1 MAIPNKVI
9 EIRTLGPQGP
19 IGPQGPSGSGN
30 AFVNAIGNG
39 NFIRFT
45 TQNNSVVPIL
55 FNNFLGTAQTS
66 SMLAPYVL
74 NSQTSSFLVTASV
87 ALNTIT
93 FTKGDGSFFPITIDT
108 GSGGNVGNLQQVTQN
123 GASTNIPITASIVSA
138 SSGITGSL
146 FGTAS
151 WATNSISSS
160 LASRNLLTASV
171 NLNTI
176 TFRKG
181 DNTDFTITVDTGSGE
196 GTAGVSSLEGLT
208 GTIGLIAGSGISITT
223 SSNNIT
229 ITNTGGS
236 GNIGPEITGSLIKTA
251 SALANTIT
259 FTKGDG
265 SEFTTT
271 ITYVG
276 LAGNADNIDI
286 DNVSNNTRYGLVLRD
301 GNSGTYQKLYAD
313 TEEDT
318 PSWNPSTNTF
328 ISPIISASSFTGSLS
343 GTSSWA
349 INSQTASFLPI
360 GTYSITAS
368 WAQSASNATNAQTS
382 SFLPVGT
389 YSITSSWATN
399 ALTSSYVLNAVS
411 SSFTTTASYAS
422 NGGVTRI
429 LAGPNITLSPTN
441 GLGQVTITSTGGG
454 GGSFNTAT
462 GSYGSFYDT
471 TTQTNPVANVPRSMS
486 FNSTDISNGVSISG
500 STNPFNTYI
509 KVANAGVYDIQFSA
523 QLDKTDSGT
532 DNVIIW
538 IRKNGIDL
546 AETATDVTLQGNNEK
561 AVAAWNWFVNAAA
574 GDYFQLMWFSDDTNV
589 RLYSQTATAN
599 HPGIPSVILTVNR
612 VDQFLS
618 NTGSFSGSFTGNLI
632 GTASTASFYQETD
645 PVFVAKSAS
654 LATTGSNNFNGNQT
668 ITGSLI
674 QGLEGNIATGEYSHA
689 EGQQTQAYGD
699 HSHTE
704 GRNTIASGSYSH
716 AEGQDTIAS
725 GSYSHAEGS
734 SVRAI
739 GEWSHAEG
747 DFTQA
752 KGDYSHAEG
761 NRTIASGS
769 HSHAEGYLTI
779 ASGDYSHA
787 EGNNTK
793 AIGTYSHAKGQS
805 TQATGNFSHAEGD
818 STIAQGNGSHAE
830 GLLTTALGLNSH
842 AEGLL
847 TTASANYSH
856 AEGQQTQ
863 AIGEASHAEGLG
875 TIASGSYQ
883 HVQGQWNA
891 TSSVQSA
898 FIVGNGTDNSNRS
911 NLIYAHNSTVEITGS
926 LEVNG
931 GITGSLFGTS
941 SWATNALTTSFA
953 PNYVLNSQTSSF
965 VQNSQTSSFV
975 QNSQTSSFVQN
986 SQTSSFVQNSQT
998 SSFITSLQTGS
1009 MAVSTSVFST
1019 TASYALNTPPS
1030 PPQPILFYF
1039 SASEASGD
1047 VPLSGQVIQINTIPD
1062 RLRFNTKSHNDVDLV
1077 PVDFSSFYFNQIGSL
1092 ITLRATNSGA
1102 FRIYQ
1107 VIDYT
1112 FSGDYIE
1119 YTTQLN
1125 ANIISGSLNN
1135 GDIVEFRWDKS
1146 ADVGQITSGNFIDV
1160 TNTYNN
1166 NSVNL
1171 FFNTSPA
1178 IIPGSSE
1185 ISTLSYTGSGYI
1197 AGAIPKSANLTVN
1210 SLTSSLLGTSS
1221 WATNALTASFTP
1233 NAITTASVNLN
1244 TITFTKG
1251 SGATFNITVDTG
1263 SGGGGVTVTNGEE
1276 NQYVIVTTGDP
1287 NIINGEPGL
1296 TYKNNLLI
1304 VSNTIRTSYV
1314 ELTSSLAKGSSEGFI
1329 IKYGNTSTEAGFLYY
1344 LSGSN
1349 WLTSSL
1355 TLASSS
1361 LLAIAI
1367 TTNSSGGMLL
1377 QGTSNHPSIQNL
1389 TPGQVL
1395 YLSGSGVITPNVPTI
1410 SGQQVRVVG
1419 YGLSGSNYVFN
1430 PSTEYVTL
1438 A

>member
-30 AFVNAIGNG
+30 AFVNATVGNG
-39 NFIRFT
+39 NFINFI

-55 FNNFLGTAQTS
+55 FNNFLGTTQTS

-93 FTKGDGSFFPITIDT
+93 F
-108 GSGGNVGNLQQVTQN
+108 
-123 GASTNIPITASIVSA
+123 
-138 SSGITGSL
+138 
-146 FGTAS
+146 
-151 WATNSISSS
+151 
-160 LASRNLLTASV
+160 
-171 NLNTI
+171 
-176 TFRKG
+176 RKG
-181 DNTDFTITVDTGSGE
+181 NGDEFNITVDTGSGE
-196 GTAGVSSLEGLT
+196 GAAGVSSLEGLT
-208 GTIGLIAGSGISITT
+208 GTIDLIAGSGISITT

-251 SALANTIT
+251 SALADTIT

-265 SEFTTT
+265 TNFTTT

-276 LAGNADNIDI
+276 LAGNADLVDL

-301 GNSGTYQKLYAD
+301 GSSGNYQKLYAD

-328 ISPIISASSFTGSLS
+328 ISSIISASSFTGSLS
-343 GTSSWA
+343 G
-349 INSQTASFLPI
+349 
-360 GTYSITAS
+360 
-368 WAQSASNATNAQTS
+368 
-382 SFLPVGT
+382 
-389 YSITSSWATN
+389 TSSWATN

-422 NGGVTRI
+422 NGGVTQL

-462 GSYGSFYDT
+462 GSYGSFYST
-471 TTQTNPVANVPRSMS
+471 QTQTNVAGTARSMS
-486 FNSTDISNGVSISG
+486 LNVTDITNGVSISG
-500 STNPFNTYI
+500 STNPYNTYI
-509 KVANAGVYDIQFSA
+509 KVENAGVYDIQFSA
-523 QLDKTDSGT
+523 QVDKTDSGT
-532 DNVIIW
+532 DEIWIW
-538 IRKNGIDL
+538 IRKNGSDISNS
-546 AETATDVTLQGNNEK
+546 ATSIQLVGNG
-561 AVAAWNWFVNAAA
+561 AHYVAAWNFFVNASA
-574 GDYFQLMWFSDDTNV
+574 GDYFQLMWYSPDANV
-589 RLYSQTATAN
+589 RLHAEAAFGVV
-599 HPGIPSVILTVNR
+599 PGIPSLIVTANR

-618 NTGSFSGSFTGNLI
+618 NTGSFSGSFTGVFTGSLF
-632 GTASTASFYQETD
+632 GTSSWATNALTSSFYQETD
-645 PVFVAKSAS
+645 PIFVAKSAS

-668 ITGSLI
+668 IIGSLS
-674 QGLEGNIATGEYSHA
+674 QGLEGNIA
-689 EGQQTQAYGD
+689 
-699 HSHTE
+699 
-704 GRNTIASGSYSH
+704 SGP
-716 AEGQDTIAS
+716 G
-725 GSYSHAEGS
+725 SHAEGS
-734 SVRAI
+734 ATSAS
-739 GEWSHAEG
+739 GEYSHAEG

-752 KGDYSHAEG
+752 IGNYSHAEG
-761 NRTIASGS
+761 QNTMTLAS
-769 HSHAEGYLTI
+769 AQ
-779 ASGDYSHA
+779 YSHA
-787 EGNNTK
+787 EGNNT
-793 AIGTYSHAKGQS
+793 
-805 TQATGNFSHAEGD
+805 
-818 STIAQGNGSHAE
+818 IAA
-830 GLLTTALGLNSH
+830 
-842 AEGLL
+842 
-847 TTASANYSH
+847 ANH
-856 AEGQQTQ
+856 
-863 AIGEASHAEGLG
+863 
-875 TIASGSYQ
+875 Q
-883 HVQGQWNA
+883 HVQGQWNV
-891 TSSVQSA
+891 TSSIPAA

-911 NLIYAHNSTVEITGS
+911 NLIYAHDSIVEITGS
-926 LEVNG
+926 LGVNG

-941 SWATNALTTSFA
+941 SWANNAL
-953 PNYVLNSQTSSF
+953 
-965 VQNSQTSSFV
+965 
-975 QNSQTSSFVQN
+975 
-986 SQTSSFVQNSQT
+986 
-998 SSFITSLQTGS
+998 
-1009 MAVSTSVFST
+1009 
-1019 TASYALNTPPS
+1019 TASYALNTLPS

-1039 SASEASGD
+1039 SASITPGD
-1047 VPLSGQVIQINTIPD
+1047 VPLSGQVIQIDAVPD
-1062 RLRFNTKSHNDVDLV
+1062 VLKFNTKSYNDVNLV
-1077 PVDFSSFYFNQIGSL
+1077 PTDFNEFYFNQIGSL
-1092 ITLRATNSGA
+1092 ITLRATSSGA
-1102 FRIYQ
+1102 FRIYK
-1107 VIDYT
+1107 VINYT
-1112 FSGDYIE
+1112 FSDGYVE

-1125 ANIISGSLNN
+1125 PNVKSGSLNN

-1171 FFNTSPA
+1171 FFNTIPA
-1178 IIPGSSE
+1178 IIPGSTE
-1185 ISTLSYTGSGYI
+1185 VSTLSYTGSGYI
-1197 AGAIPKSANLTVN
+1197 AGAIPKSANLTIN

-1263 SGGGGVTVTNGEE
+1263 SGGGVTVTNGNE
-1276 NQYVIVTTGDP
+1276 NRYVIVTTGNP
-1287 NIINGEPGL
+1287 NTISGESGL
-1296 TYKNNLLI
+1296 TYGSNLLT
-1304 VSNTIRTSYV
+1304 VNNTIRTSYV

-1329 IKYGNTSTEAGFLYY
+1329 IKYGGTPTEAGFLYY

-1377 QGTSNHPSIQNL
+1377 QGISNHPSIENL

-1395 YLSGSGVITPNVPTI
+1395 YLSGSGVITPNVPTT

>member
-30 AFVNAIGNG
+30 AFVNATVGNG
-39 NFIRFT
+39 NFINFI

-55 FNNFLGTAQTS
+55 FNNFLGTTQTS

-93 FTKGDGSFFPITIDT
+93 F
-108 GSGGNVGNLQQVTQN
+108 
-123 GASTNIPITASIVSA
+123 
-138 SSGITGSL
+138 
-146 FGTAS
+146 
-151 WATNSISSS
+151 
-160 LASRNLLTASV
+160 
-171 NLNTI
+171 
-176 TFRKG
+176 RKG
-181 DNTDFTITVDTGSGE
+181 NGDEFNITVDTGSGE
-196 GTAGVSSLEGLT
+196 GAAGVSSLEGLT
-208 GTIGLIAGSGISITT
+208 GTIDLIAGSGISITT
-223 SSNNIT
+223 SSNNII

-251 SALANTIT
+251 SALADTIT

-265 SEFTTT
+265 TNFTTT

-343 GTSSWA
+343 G
-349 INSQTASFLPI
+349 
-360 GTYSITAS
+360 
-368 WAQSASNATNAQTS
+368 
-382 SFLPVGT
+382 
-389 YSITSSWATN
+389 TSSWATN

-471 TTQTNPVANVPRSMS
+471 TTQTNLVANIPRSMS
-486 FNSTDISNGVSISG
+486 LNTTDITNGVSISG
-500 STNPFNTYI
+500 SISPFNTYI
-509 KVANAGVYDIQFSA
+509 KTENAGVYNIQFSA
-523 QLDKTDSGT
+523 QLDKTDSGA
-532 DNVIIW
+532 DEIVIW
-538 IRKNGIDL
+538 LRKNGINLTD
-546 AETATDVTLQGNNEK
+546 TATTITLVGNNGK
-561 AVAAWNWFVNAAA
+561 QVAAWNWFVNSAAN
-574 GDYFQLMWFSDDTNV
+574 DYYQIIWQSADTSV
-589 RLYSQTATAN
+589 RLLAEPADG
-599 HPGIPSVILTVNR
+599 HPGIPSVIVTANR

-668 ITGSLI
+668 ITGSLL

-689 EGQQTQAYGD
+689 EGSITKAIGNYSHAEGDNTQAKGD
-699 HSHTE
+699 YSHAE
-704 GRNTIASGSYSH
+704 GQETIASGSYSH
-716 AEGQDTIAS
+716 AEGYQTIA
-725 GSYSHAEGS
+725 
-734 SVRAI
+734 
-739 GEWSHAEG
+739 
-747 DFTQA
+747 
-752 KGDYSHAEG
+752 
-761 NRTIASGS
+761 
-769 HSHAEGYLTI
+769 L
-779 ASGDYSHA
+779 
-787 EGNNTK
+787 
-793 AIGTYSHAKGQS
+793 
-805 TQATGNFSHAEGD
+805 
-818 STIAQGNGSHAE
+818 
-830 GLLTTALGLNSH
+830 
-842 AEGLL
+842 
-847 TTASANYSH
+847 ANH
-856 AEGQQTQ
+856 
-863 AIGEASHAEGLG
+863 
-875 TIASGSYQ
+875 Q
-883 HVQGQWNA
+883 HVQGQWNT
-891 TSSVQSA
+891 TSLVQSA
-898 FIVGNGTDNSNRS
+898 FIVGNGTDDSNRS

-941 SWATNALTTSFA
+941 SWANNAL
-953 PNYVLNSQTSSF
+953 
-965 VQNSQTSSFV
+965 
-975 QNSQTSSFVQN
+975 
-986 SQTSSFVQNSQT
+986 
-998 SSFITSLQTGS
+998 
-1009 MAVSTSVFST
+1009 

-1047 VPLSGQVIQINTIPD
+1047 VPLSGQVIQIDAIPD
-1062 RLRFNTKSHNDVDLV
+1062 VLKFNTKSYNDVNLV
-1077 PVDFSSFYFNQIGSL
+1077 PTDFNNFYFNQIGSL
-1092 ITLRATNSGA
+1092 ITLRATSSGA
-1102 FRIYQ
+1102 FRIYK

-1112 FSGDYIE
+1112 FSGDYVE
-1119 YTTQLN
+1119 YTIQLN
-1125 ANIISGSLNN
+1125 PNVKSGSLNN

-1197 AGAIPKSANLTVN
+1197 AGTIPKSANLTVN

-1221 WATNALTASFTP
+1221 WATNALTTSFTP

-1263 SGGGGVTVTNGEE
+1263 SGGGGVTVTNGDESR
-1276 NQYVIVTTGDP
+1276 YVIVTTGDP
-1287 NIINGEPGL
+1287 NTISGESGL
-1296 TYKNNLLI
+1296 TYGSNLLT
-1304 VSNTIRTSYV
+1304 VDDTIRTSYI

-1329 IKYGNTSTEAGFLYY
+1329 IKYGGTPTEAGFLYY
-1344 LSGSN
+1344 LSGNN

-1355 TLASSS
+1355 TLVSSS

-1377 QGTSNHPSIQNL
+1377 QGVSNHPSIQNL

-1395 YLSGSGVITPNVPTI
+1395 YLSGSGVITPNVPTT